1 MTVITR
7 SLTLIRADRRLQ
19 IALAIVIVAGLAFAW
34 WTISPLF
41 LTTTAVETG
50 STVAGGTVLARG
62 ELAVVDSVHKGSGPV
77 EIAEVAGKRVVRFLD
92 VAIQNGPDLHVYL
105 GRGGGG
111 AYDGGRDL
119 YIGALKAT
127 NGTFSYE
134 LPAGVN
140 LGDYKSVIVWCRAF
154 FTLFTYADLKG
165 P

>member
-1 MTVITR
+1 VITR
-7 SLTLIRADRRLQ
+7 LLALARADRRLQ
-19 IALAIVIVAGLAFAW
+19 VVLALALVGGIAFGW

-41 LTTTAVETG
+41 ITTTSVETG
-50 STVAGGTVLARG
+50 SAVTGGRVIARG
-62 ELAVVDSVHKGSGPV
+62 QLAVVDSVHKGSGPV
-77 EIAEVAGKRVVRFLD
+77 EIAEVGGKKVVRFLD

-105 GRGGGG
+105 GRGSGG
-111 AYDGGRDL
+111 AYDGARDL

-127 NGTFSYE
+127 NGTFSYD
-134 LPAGVN
+134 LPASVN

>member
-1 MTVITR
+1 MIAR
-7 SLTLIRADRRLQ
+7 PLALLRADRRLQ
-19 IALAIVIVAGLAFAW
+19 FALAIVIVAGLAFAW

-41 LTTTAVETG
+41 LTTATVETG
-50 STVAGGTVLARG
+50 SAVTGGRVIARG
-62 ELAVVDSVHKGSGPV
+62 QLAVVDSVHKGSGPV
-77 EIAEVAGKRVVRFLD
+77 EIAEVGGKRVVRFLD

-119 YIGALKAT
+119 YVGALKAT

-134 LPAGVN
+134 IPASVN
-140 LGDYKSVIVWCRAF
+140 VGDYRSVIVWCRAF
-154 FTLFTYADLKG
+154 FTLFTYADLRS